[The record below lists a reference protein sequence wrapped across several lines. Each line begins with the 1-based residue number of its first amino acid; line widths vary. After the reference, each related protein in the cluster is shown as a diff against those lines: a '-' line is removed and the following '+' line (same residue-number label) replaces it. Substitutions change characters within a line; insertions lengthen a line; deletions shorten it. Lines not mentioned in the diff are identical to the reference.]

1 MNGTEFNDD
10 DCAAIPL
17 WAKDHPKTWL
27 VYMVVDHILWLE
39 HEAPDVQRV
48 FQESKMF
55 FKDPTLLEDPLSK
68 GFAVPDLLKRLRER
82 AHITNLA
89 GNGPYYIM
97 TLHPC
102 SRTLMCDVCYSR
114 IENPIDQC
122 TTIWFSPFTQDLR
135 CTNCLAIEN
144 YQHGELWVCYPS
156 RRRTIAWQDIME
168 SDRQPESLYTWKLN
182 NPRSWLKFFVLEHL
196 LWQHHSFHAQ
206 EISNAF
212 YKDTTLLNRLSIT
225 TGINGLCVSKFS
237 KTVGRLMEVYGHPFS
252 PDGDRAFKIQFPD
265 LAKQLRCDRCLEF
278 LKGPTVS
285 LTIWPLN
292 LYCPECLPL
301 ETPMIFYAYDDAAQ
315 RLSDKITQQID
326 QDRILA
332 EKIQKELGTPGP
344 AAPSPTRPNPSPL
357 PASDNNQAA
366 LNKTSHEVDD
376 NLRDSKRIV
385 QCQLQSTVVRSETL
399 ITGAFD
405 GPRWFAFKMYEHA
418 SLLIPTNRTVQEIEE
433 EWESW
438 PDNTL
443 RLMRF
448 YAYDDAAQRLSD
460 KITQQ
465 IDQDR
470 ILAEKIQKELGT
482 PGPAAPSP
490 TRPNPSPLPASDNN
504 QAALNKTSHEVD
516 DNLRDSKRIVQCQLQ
531 STVVRSET
539 LITGAFDGPR
549 WFAFKMYEHASLLI
563 PTNRTVQEIEEEWES
578 WPDNTLRLMRAV
590 YELLGRASVQLPLPF
605 RLPSGEFQRC
615 ILIQNQTQRAYCSQ
629 YRCPRGLLSIGE
641 LVYVSVLDL
650 ETFCFLCGPPYKDGH
665 TIIYHPSRLLP
676 KKPQQPAIQQSLARL
691 AIQDDS
697 SLSTPKRQKSS
708 EGDET
713 ESNTSPRDKMEVS
726 EPDSNTCVIC
736 LEEKATWALVPCGH
750 MHYCGECIKLVT
762 KCASCRASIQMRV
775 RIYNS

>member
-443 RLMRF
+443 RLMR
-448 YAYDDAAQRLSD
+448 
-460 KITQQ
+460 
-465 IDQDR
+465 
-470 ILAEKIQKELGT
+470 
-482 PGPAAPSP
+482 
-490 TRPNPSPLPASDNN
+490 
-504 QAALNKTSHEVD
+504 
-516 DNLRDSKRIVQCQLQ
+516 
-531 STVVRSET
+531 
-539 LITGAFDGPR
+539 
-549 WFAFKMYEHASLLI
+549 
-563 PTNRTVQEIEEEWES
+563 
-578 WPDNTLRLMRAV
+578 AV